1 VYAVA
6 APASLAN
13 GAVSV
18 TRFGKQSV
26 QLHARQAGV
35 GLVRVRWSPY
45 WELVRGSGCVERG
58 ADDLVR
64 LRVRRA
70 GELRLDFRFG
80 FGRLFS
86 RGARCSD
93 EK

>member
-1 VYAVA
+1 MAVFLATGA
-6 APASLAN
+6 AT
-13 GAVSV
+13 V
-18 TRFGKQSV
+18 TRLGEHSV
-26 QLHARQAGV
+26 DLRAARAGV
-35 GLVRVRWSPY
+35 ALVRVRWSPY
-45 WELVRGSGCVERG
+45 WALVRGSGCVERG
-58 ADDLVR
+58 PDDLVR

-86 RGARCSD
+86 RGARCSE